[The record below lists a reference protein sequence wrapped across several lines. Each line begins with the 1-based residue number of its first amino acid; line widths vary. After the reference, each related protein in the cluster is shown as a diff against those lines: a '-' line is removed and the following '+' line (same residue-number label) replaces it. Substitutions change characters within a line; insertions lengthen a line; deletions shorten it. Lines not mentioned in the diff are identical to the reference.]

1 MNQNADI
8 VTRRSLKNKM
18 KINYQEFFECKHE
31 GDYGAVILITNE
43 QIVETINLYNG
54 TGNHNETIKKII
66 ADIYE
71 TQNMTFKE
79 IMYVMANQIRIKL
92 VSEHGIKLLAIE
104 FKVLADASCLSLIIF
119 ERLTRDIPTRFDNSI
134 AVIPF
139 SDKISFIRFSIM

>member
-1 MNQNADI
+1 
-8 VTRRSLKNKM
+8 M

-43 QIVETINLYNG
+43 QIVETINLYDG

-71 TQNMTFKE
+71 TQNMTSKE

-92 VSEHGIKLLAIE
+92 V
-104 FKVLADASCLSLIIF
+104 
-119 ERLTRDIPTRFDNSI
+119 
-134 AVIPF
+134 
-139 SDKISFIRFSIM
+139 